1 MRQCSLHCFP
11 FFLLCIRCTRP
22 SWFYYRN
29 EKKTVVSN
37 LHSLSH
43 RAHTYIETLTL
54 IHLMQH
60 PANCIKLSCCMF
72 SIWNLNYIVFF
83 NPFFPAIFISVQLV
97 CWVRVLCACFS
108 IQIAL
113 FSVFFIMRTF
123 KPTCMFTCT
132 ASNNRTNSN
141 YLFVY
146 GLTGMH
152 HYCGAWFALLIS
164 ITQYIVFAVEKQHN
178 KLKYICIYVC
188 FAHDGDATAAAFDNF
203 GPNIRI
209 FTHNA
214 QLQRKLIRSM

>member
-123 KPTCMFTCT
+123 
-132 ASNNRTNSN
+132 TNMHV
-141 YLFVY
+141 YLY
-146 GLTGMH
+146 GFQQSYKFKLSL
-152 HYCGAWFALLIS
+152 CVWFDWYAPLLW
-164 ITQYIVFAVEKQHN
+164 
-178 KLKYICIYVC
+178 C
-188 FAHDGDATAAAFDNF
+188 
-203 GPNIRI
+203 
-209 FTHNA
+209 
-214 QLQRKLIRSM
+214 LIRVTHQHHTVHCFRCGKTTQ